1 MKTKLTLQIDGNTV
15 SWEND
20 FMDNSLEEL
29 YNAFEGLLVTHT
41 FTQEQIRKFLIEK
54 SEELNE
60 IYFKNDNNFVIFY
73 CDEKLKSET
82 WLSDCYLCHK
92 TTNDFLIKCDN
103 NECKNYSHMKC
114 LITKK
119 LIQSRDNKFFFYF
132 DYHRN
137 NINKV

>member
-60 IYFKNDNNFVIFY
+60 IYFKNDN
-73 CDEKLKSET
+73 
-82 WLSDCYLCHK
+82 
-92 TTNDFLIKCDN
+92 
-103 NECKNYSHMKC
+103 
-114 LITKK
+114 
-119 LIQSRDNKFFFYF
+119 SRD
-132 DYHRN
+132 
-137 NINKV
+137 

>member
-54 SEELNE
+54 SEEFNE
-60 IYFKNDNNFVIFY
+60 LYFKNDNN
-73 CDEKLKSET
+73 
-82 WLSDCYLCHK
+82 
-92 TTNDFLIKCDN
+92 
-103 NECKNYSHMKC
+103 
-114 LITKK
+114 
-119 LIQSRDNKFFFYF
+119 RD
-132 DYHRN
+132 
-137 NINKV
+137 